1 MRRSR
6 KIMLIGCAAVLLV
19 ALAAAGY
26 AFHRHAVAAAEERRR
41 AEAARQAELLRQRVA
56 SPEYR
61 QERQLALR
69 RIKEREAKARK
80 NLKNAQYRKLPEP
93 ARDRDNAGEVR

>member
-80 NLKNAQYRKLPEP
+80 VREDARYRRLPESK
-93 ARDRDNAGEVR
+93 GQE